1 MQEHEISTNPKAS
14 EAHSGLPLTDMPSPD
29 PATLRLI
36 LITVATTL
44 FLASTGNTIVTTALP
59 KIVSDLGGLAHISW
73 VVTAYL
79 LASTVGA
86 PIAGKLGDMYGRK
99 IVLQSAIGVFLFG
112 GLLCGIAPTLETLIA
127 GRFVQGLGGGA
138 LIVVSMA
145 VVADVLP
152 PRERGRAQGTLSS
165 VFGFST
171 VVGPLI
177 GGALVQAVSW
187 HWIFFVNFPVGIAAF
202 VILSRTLKPQANRVP
217 HKMDFVGSALLLIL
231 LSTCVLIANLAGTVY
246 AWSSLPVLFL
256 LVLAPMA
263 LVGFISAERRAAEP
277 VMPLDLFRIRNFQAA
292 NSVNFLVGMA
302 MFGTIAFMPMFLQI
316 VKHVDPVRSGLYLV
330 AMMTG
335 LIGTSF
341 VAGRFISAT
350 GRYKI
355 LPTLSTAI
363 LTLGMLLMTTI
374 GPDTPMP
381 LITLYLFLV
390 GIGIGPTMSV
400 GIVSIQASIPRQH
413 LGVGTASAN
422 MFRLIGGSIGTSVF
436 GAIFTM
442 GLGTHVQP
450 LMPRV
455 REVRELTSSMVD
467 QLDPATQAAVLQGFS
482 DALSPIFMVGAAV
495 AAVACLAST
504 RLIEMPLGPSASSPR
519 QGQETPAE

>member
-1 MQEHEISTNPKAS
+1 MPEKPKQPEIGTQ
-14 EAHSGLPLTDMPSPD
+14 DIPSPD
-29 PATLRLI
+29 SRTLRVI

-59 KIVSDLGGLAHISW
+59 KIVSDLGGLTYISW

-99 IVLQSAIGVFLFG
+99 VVLQFAIGVFLLG
-112 GLLCGIAPTLETLIA
+112 GVICGLAGSMAMLIA
-127 GRFVQGLGGGA
+127 GRFVQGMGGGA

-145 VVADVLP
+145 VVAEVLP
-152 PRERGRAQGTLSS
+152 PRERGRAQGSLSS

-177 GGALVQAVSW
+177 GGFLVQTVSW
-187 HWIFFVNFPVGIAAF
+187 HWIFFVNFPIGIAAF
-202 VILSRTLKPQANRVP
+202 FILRRTLPSRADRMP
-217 HKMDFVGSALLLIL
+217 HKMDYVGSAMLMIL
-231 LSTCVLIANLAGTVY
+231 LSTVVLIANLAGTVY
-246 AWSSLPVLFL
+246 SWSSIPVLFL
-256 LVLAPMA
+256 LILSPMA
-263 LVGFISAERRAAEP
+263 FVGFISAERRAAEP

-316 VKHVDPVRSGLYLV
+316 VKHVDPIRSGLYLV
-330 AMMTG
+330 AMMAG

-341 VAGRFISAT
+341 VAGRFISST

-355 LPTLSTAI
+355 LPTASTAV
-363 LTLGMLLMTTI
+363 LTVAMLLLTTI
-374 GPDTPMP
+374 GPETPLA

-400 GIVSIQASIPRQH
+400 GIVSIQTAIPREH

-422 MFRLIGGSIGTSVF
+422 MFRLIGGAIGTSVF
-436 GAIFTM
+436 GAIFSV
-442 GLGTHVQP
+442 GLGRHVHP
-450 LMPRV
+450 LMPGVEDV
-455 REVRELTSSMVD
+455 RTVTASMVD
-467 QLDPATQAAVLQGFS
+467 RLEPVAQAEVLNGFAQ
-482 DALSPIFMVGAAV
+482 ALSPIYLVGAAV
-495 AAVACLAST
+495 AAVACIAST
-504 RLIEMPLGPSASSPR
+504 RLVELPLGPMTPAAGR
-519 QGQETPAE
+519 TPAE

>member
-1 MQEHEISTNPKAS
+1 MV
-14 EAHSGLPLTDMPSPD
+14 DMPSPD
-29 PATLRLI
+29 SATLRVI

-59 KIVSDLGGLAHISW
+59 KIVSDLGGLTYISW
-73 VVTAYL
+73 VVTAFL

-99 IVLQSAIGVFLFG
+99 IVLQGAIGVFLLG
-112 GLLCGIAPTLETLIA
+112 GLICGLAGTMTMLIA

-145 VVADVLP
+145 VVADILP
-152 PRERGRAQGTLSS
+152 PRERGRAQGSLSS

-177 GGALVQAVSW
+177 GGFLVQTVSW
-187 HWIFFVNFPVGIAAF
+187 HWIFFVNFPIGIAAF
-202 VILSRTLKPQANRVP
+202 FILNRTLPARSDRQP
-217 HKMDFVGSALLLIL
+217 HKMDYLGAAMLMIL
-231 LSTCVLIANLAGTVY
+231 LSSLVLIANLAGTVY
-246 AWSSLPVLFL
+246 SWSSLPVLTL
-256 LVLAPMA
+256 LILAPMA
-263 LVGFISAERRAAEP
+263 FAAFVKAERRASEP

-292 NSVNFLVGMA
+292 NGVNLMVGMA
-302 MFGTIAFMPMFLQI
+302 MFGTIAFMPLFLQV
-316 VKHVDPVRSGLYLV
+316 VKHVDPISSGLYLV
-330 AMMTG
+330 AMMAG

-341 VAGRFISAT
+341 VAGRFISST

-355 LPTLSTAI
+355 LPTVSTAI
-363 LTLGMLLMTTI
+363 LTVAMLLLTTI
-374 GPDTPMP
+374 GPDTP
-381 LITLYLFLV
+381 LWLVTIFLFLV

-400 GIVSIQASIPRQH
+400 GIVSIQTSIPREH

-436 GAIFTM
+436 GAIFAA
-442 GLGTHVQP
+442 GLVRHVRP
-450 LMPRV
+450 VMPGVDDV
-455 REVRELTSSMVD
+455 RSLTSSMVEN
-467 QLDPATQAAVLQGFS
+467 LDPATQAEVLNGFS
-482 DALSPIFMVGAAV
+482 NALTPIFLVGAVV

-504 RLIEMPLGPSASSPR
+504 RLVELPLGPMTSAAGR
-519 QGQETPAE
+519 TPAE

>member
-1 MQEHEISTNPKAS
+1 MQDKPSDKVIGTQ
-14 EAHSGLPLTDMPSPD
+14 DIPSPD
-29 PATLRLI
+29 TRTLRVI
-36 LITVATTL
+36 LVTVATTL

-59 KIVSDLGGLAHISW
+59 KIVSDLGGLTYISW
-73 VVTAYL
+73 VVTAFL

-99 IVLQSAIGVFLFG
+99 VVLQFAIGVFLLG
-112 GLLCGIAPTLETLIA
+112 GLICGLAGTMATLIA

-145 VVADVLP
+145 VVAEVLP
-152 PRERGRAQGTLSS
+152 PRERGRAQGALSS

-177 GGALVQAVSW
+177 GGFLVQTVSW
-187 HWIFFVNFPVGIAAF
+187 HWIFFVNFPIGVAAF
-202 VILSRTLKPQANRVP
+202 LILRRTLPSRAERVP
-217 HKMDFVGSALLLIL
+217 HKMDYVGSALLMIL
-231 LSTCVLIANLAGTVY
+231 LSTVVLIANLAGTVY

-256 LVLAPMA
+256 LILSPMA
-263 LVGFISAERRAAEP
+263 LVGFVSAERRAAEP

-302 MFGTIAFMPMFLQI
+302 MFGLIAFMPMFLQI
-316 VKHVDPVRSGLYLV
+316 VKHVDPISSGLYLV

-335 LIGTSF
+335 LIGTSV
-341 VAGRFISAT
+341 VAGRFISST

-355 LPTLSTAI
+355 LPTLSTAL
-363 LTLGMLLMTTI
+363 LTVAMLMLTTV
-374 GPDTPMP
+374 GPETPLW
-381 LITLYLFLV
+381 LITIYLFLV

-400 GIVSIQASIPRQH
+400 GIVSIQTSIPREH

-436 GAIFTM
+436 GAIFAV
-442 GLGTHVQP
+442 GLVRHVQP
-450 LMPRV
+450 LMPGVDDV
-455 REVRELTSSMVD
+455 RGLTAAMVER
-467 QLDPATQAAVLQGFS
+467 LDPVTQAAVLQGFS
-482 DALSPIFMVGAAV
+482 DALNPIYYLGAAV

-504 RLIEMPLGPSASSPR
+504 RLVELPLDPM
-519 QGQETPAE
+519 TPAPGNAPAE

>member
-1 MQEHEISTNPKAS
+1 MQTQEPRFPGSI
-14 EAHSGLPLTDMPSPD
+14 TDMPSPD
-29 PATLRLI
+29 PARLRLI

-59 KIVSDLGGLAHISW
+59 RIVSDLGGLAHISW
-73 VVTAYL
+73 VVTAFL

-99 IVLQSAIGVFLFG
+99 IVLQGAIGVFLLG
-112 GLLCGIAPTLETLIA
+112 GLICGVAPTMEVLIA
-127 GRFVQGLGGGA
+127 GRFVQGMGGGA

-177 GGALVQAVSW
+177 GGFLVQAVSW
-187 HWIFFVNFPVGIAAF
+187 HWIFFVNFPLGIAAF
-202 VILSRTLKPQANRVP
+202 VILSKTLKSQDNTVP

-231 LSTCVLIANLAGTVY
+231 LSTFVLIANLAGTVY
-246 AWSSLPVLFL
+246 EWSSLPVLFL

-302 MFGTIAFMPMFLQI
+302 MFGTIAFMPMFLQV
-316 VKHVDPVRSGLYLV
+316 VKHVDPIRSGLYLV
-330 AMMTG
+330 AMMMG

-350 GRYKI
+350 GRYKV
-355 LPTLSTAI
+355 LPTLSTAL
-363 LTLGMLLMTTI
+363 LTVAMLLLTTV
-374 GPDTPMP
+374 GPDTP
-381 LITLYLFLV
+381 LALVTIYLFLV
-390 GIGIGPTMSV
+390 GVGIGPTMSV
-400 GIVSIQASIPRQH
+400 GIVSIQSSIPREH

-436 GAIFTM
+436 GAIFTL
-442 GLGTHVQP
+442 GLVRHVQP
-450 LMPRV
+450 LMPQV
-455 REVRELTSSMVD
+455 REVRELTGAMVD
-467 QLDPATQAAVLQGFS
+467 KLDPVAQSAVLQGFS
-482 DALSPIFMVGAAV
+482 DALTPIYFVGAAV

-504 RLIEMPLGPSASSPR
+504 RLIEMPLGPEAGADSRA
-519 QGQETPAE
+519 PAE

>member
-1 MQEHEISTNPKAS
+1 MQDKSAQTTGN
-14 EAHSGLPLTDMPSPD
+14 LTDMPSPE
-29 PATLRLI
+29 PGTLRII

-59 KIVSDLGGLAHISW
+59 RIVSDLGGLTYISW

-99 IVLQSAIGVFLFG
+99 VVLQFAIWVFLLG
-112 GLLCGIAPTLETLIA
+112 GAICGLSQDMAMLIA
-127 GRFVQGLGGGA
+127 GRFVQGVGGGA

-152 PRERGRAQGTLSS
+152 PRERGRAQGALSS

-177 GGALVQAVSW
+177 GGFLVQVVSW
-187 HWIFFVNFPVGIAAF
+187 HWIFFVNFPIGIAAF
-202 VILSRTLKPQANRVP
+202 VILNRTLSAQTDRVP
-217 HKMDFVGSALLLIL
+217 HKMDYIGSALLMIL
-231 LSTCVLIANLAGTVY
+231 LSTVVLIANLGGTVY
-246 AWSSLPVLFL
+246 PWSSMPVLLL
-256 LVLAPMA
+256 LVIAPIA
-263 LVGFISAERRAAEP
+263 ILGFISAERRASEP

-292 NSVNFLVGMA
+292 NSVNLLVGMA
-302 MFGTIAFMPMFLQI
+302 MFGTIAFMPMFLQV
-316 VKHVDPVRSGLYLV
+316 VKHVDPISSGLYLV
-330 AMMTG
+330 AMMAG

-350 GRYKI
+350 GRYKV

-363 LTLGMLLMTTI
+363 LTVAMLLLTTV
-374 GPDTPMP
+374 GPETPMWQ
-381 LITLYLFLV
+381 ITAYLFLV

-400 GIVSIQASIPRQH
+400 GIVSIQTSVPREH

-422 MFRLIGGSIGTSVF
+422 MFRLIGGAIGTSVF
-436 GAIFTM
+436 GAIFSA
-442 GLGTHVQP
+442 GLVRHVQP
-450 LMPRV
+450 TMPGVDDV
-455 REVRELTSSMVD
+455 RSLTATMVD
-467 QLDPATQAAVLQGFS
+467 RLDPVQQAQVLQGFS
-482 DALSPIFMVGAAV
+482 DALSPVYFVGAAV
-495 AAVACLAST
+495 ALIACLAST
-504 RLIEMPLGPSASSPR
+504 RLVELPLGPMSSATGR
-519 QGQETPAE
+519 APAE

>member
-1 MQEHEISTNPKAS
+1 MQQSTGTIA
-14 EAHSGLPLTDMPSPD
+14 DMPSPD
-29 PATLRLI
+29 PATLRVI

-59 KIVSDLGGLAHISW
+59 MIVSDLGGLAYISW
-73 VVTAYL
+73 VVTAFL

-99 IVLQSAIGVFLFG
+99 IVLQVAIGVFLLG
-112 GLLCGIAPTLETLIA
+112 GLICGIAPTLEVLIA

-152 PRERGRAQGTLSS
+152 PRERGRAQGALSS

-177 GGALVQAVSW
+177 GGFLVQVVSW
-187 HWIFFVNFPVGIAAF
+187 HWIFFVNFPVGLAAF
-202 VILSRTLKPQANRVP
+202 VILSRTLKPQAEKRP

-231 LSTCVLIANLAGTVY
+231 LSTFVLIANLAGTVY
-246 AWSSLPVLFL
+246 DWSSLPILFL
-256 LVLAPMA
+256 VVLAPMA

-316 VKHVDPVRSGLYLV
+316 VKHVDPIRSGLYLV
-330 AMMTG
+330 AMMAG

-341 VAGRFISAT
+341 VAGRVISST
-350 GRYKI
+350 GRYKFMPTVSTVI
-355 LPTLSTAI
+355 LFIA
-363 LTLGMLLMTTI
+363 MLLLTTI
-374 GPDTPMP
+374 GPDTSLV
-381 LITLYLFLV
+381 LISIYLFLV

-400 GIVSIQASIPRQH
+400 GIVSIQSSIPREH

-436 GAIFTM
+436 GAIFSM
-442 GLGTHVQP
+442 GLVRHVQP
-450 LMPRV
+450 LMPQV
-455 REVRELTSSMVD
+455 QEIREVTASMVD
-467 QLDPATQAAVLQGFS
+467 QLEPAARDAVLQGFS
-482 DALSPIFMVGAAV
+482 DALAPIYMVGAAV
-495 AAVACLAST
+495 AAVACIAST
-504 RLIEMPLGPSASSPR
+504 RLVELPLGPSSNEA
-519 QGQETPAE
+519 QNAPAE

>member
-1 MQEHEISTNPKAS
+1 MQQQTGTLI
-14 EAHSGLPLTDMPSPD
+14 DMPSPE
-29 PATLRLI
+29 PATLRVI

-59 KIVSDLGGLAHISW
+59 MIVSDLGGLAYISW
-73 VVTAYL
+73 VVTAFL

-99 IVLQSAIGVFLFG
+99 IVLQIAIGVFLFG
-112 GLLCGIAPTLETLIA
+112 GLICGIAPSLEVLIA

-152 PRERGRAQGTLSS
+152 PRERGRAQGALSS

-177 GGALVQAVSW
+177 GGFLVQAVSW
-187 HWIFFVNFPVGIAAF
+187 HWIFFVNFPIGLAAF
-202 VILSRTLKPQANRVP
+202 IILTKTLKPQVEPKP

-231 LSTCVLIANLAGTVY
+231 LSTFVLIANLAGTVY
-246 AWSSLPVLFL
+246 DWSSMPILFL
-256 LVLAPMA
+256 LALAPMA

-316 VKHVDPVRSGLYLV
+316 VKHIDPVSSGLYLV
-330 AMMTG
+330 AMMAG

-341 VAGRFISAT
+341 VAGRVISST
-350 GRYKI
+350 GRYKFM
-355 LPTLSTAI
+355 PTASTAV
-363 LTLGMLLMTTI
+363 LFVAMLLLTTI

-400 GIVSIQASIPRQH
+400 GIVSIQTAVPREH

-436 GAIFTM
+436 GAIFSM
-442 GLGTHVQP
+442 GLVRHVQS
-450 LMPRV
+450 LMPQV
-455 REVRELTSSMVD
+455 EEIREVTAAMVD
-467 QLDPATQAAVLQGFS
+467 NLDPTTQAAVLQGFS
-482 DALSPIFMVGAAV
+482 DALSPIFMVGAGV
-495 AAVACLAST
+495 ALVACVAST
-504 RLIEMPLGPSASSPR
+504 RLVELPLGPEPGNA
-519 QGQETPAE
+519 QNAPAE